1 MKIEDII
8 ESLNRHIEDKKNS
21 KKLDTVL
28 GHLVLQKTTTNNSIA
43 KSFKVIS
50 YTLWFVNR
58 DRKCRV
64 LHIQHTCKLL
74 EGQEEKVIR
83 DIEIEFVEKI
93 FNWIGSNFYEEVIN
107 GTYYE
112 ME

>member
-1 MKIEDII
+1 MNINNII
-8 ESLNRHIEDKKNS
+8 ESLNRHIES
-21 KKLDTVL
+21 KRILNKLDKSL
-28 GHLVLQKTTTNNSIA
+28 GHLILQKTTTNNSIA

-74 EGQEEKVIR
+74 EGIEEKIIR
-83 DIEIEFVEKI
+83 DVEMRFMEMI
-93 FNWIGSNFYEEVIN
+93 FNWIGSSFYEEVIN

-112 ME
+112 RE

>member
-8 ESLNRHIEDKKNS
+8 ESLNRHIEDKRNS
-21 KKLDTVL
+21 KKLDNLL
-28 GHLVLQKTTTNNSIA
+28 GHLVLQKVITTNST
-43 KSFKVIS
+43 FKAYKVVS
-50 YTLWFVNR
+50 YTIWFVNR

-83 DIEIEFVEKI
+83 DIEMRFMEMI
-93 FNWIGSNFYEEVIN
+93 FNWIGSSFYEEVIN

-112 ME
+112 RE

>member
-1 MKIEDII
+1 MNINNII
-8 ESLNRHIEDKKNS
+8 ESLNRHIES
-21 KKLDTVL
+21 KRVLNKLDKSL
-28 GHLVLQKTTTNNSIA
+28 GHLILQKTTTNNSIA
-43 KSFKVIS
+43 KSFKIIS

-74 EGQEEKVIR
+74 ESQEEKIIK
-83 DIEIEFVEKI
+83 DIEIRFVEMI

-112 ME
+112 RE

>member
-1 MKIEDII
+1 MKIEDTI
-8 ESLNRHIEDKKNS
+8 ESLNRHIDS
-21 KKLDTVL
+21 KRDSKRLDNLL
-28 GHLVLQKTTTNNSIA
+28 GHLVLQKNITNNSIA

-58 DRKCRV
+58 DKKYKV

-74 EGQEEKVIR
+74 EGQEEKIIK
-83 DIEIEFVEKI
+83 DIEIRFVEMI

-112 ME
+112 RE